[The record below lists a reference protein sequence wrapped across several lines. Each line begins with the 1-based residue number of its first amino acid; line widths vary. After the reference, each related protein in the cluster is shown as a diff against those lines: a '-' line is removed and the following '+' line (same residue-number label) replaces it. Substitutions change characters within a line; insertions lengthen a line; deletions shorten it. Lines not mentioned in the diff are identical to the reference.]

1 MEVTLKKKYIVSFS
15 AFFAII
21 CIIYFSL
28 FITVIAKGDSYNPT
42 KSDVIIV
49 LGYSL
54 EDGDTPSEYLIER
67 METALRL
74 YNEGYAK
81 NIIVSGGR
89 GPTDNIPVA
98 VSMKKWFLD
107 SGVPRDFIYSDTIS
121 NNTYENFVF
130 SNEICN
136 LNNFNSAIIVT
147 NDFHMYRSM
156 TIADEFFDDFSG
168 EEAVLP
174 FGFEK
179 NKMLLKEPLSFIKY
193 ELLAKDTSQ
202 KILEKKKESL
212 LLSQAP
218 FDTTNKYNDILNNKE
233 TTSYDITLD
242 YNSKDNTFKGVET
255 ITFYNKTNANI
266 ENIILNLYHNR
277 FNNTY
282 ETNLNLKKYTDE
294 GYINITSVKSDNN
307 YLDFADNTSYVD
319 IKIPPLPSSK
329 SITFTVE
336 FDAYMPNIS
345 SSSGVDQTTL
355 WAKDFF
361 PTVSEFKNDKFIY
374 NLYYEQTEFSYA
386 NMSNYKINIITDNDL
401 TVILPS
407 TVSSKTENDKK
418 ITTMDKTLLRNLSF
432 AISKESKNTSLTS
445 SSNVNITMYHFSNSS
460 NIYDLLYSL
469 ENGIFYINKTVG
481 SYPYKDLK
489 IVFTTMNS
497 PMVSSSSG
505 IIFVDSSY
513 ISNPN
518 VKSELLNALSS
529 QWFGLTILA
538 DPVLN
543 SGLSNGLSNYLS
555 ALIYNNSKSEIEYFD
570 TEYELLNQMYDNL
583 AIKKI
588 NTPIYEFKDYDNY
601 YNIENLKT
609 KLMMYSLSVTLED
622 RWTEF
627 LRDYYKTYSFK
638 IIDEDNFTMS
648 ADEVTEIDLST
659 FFDNWLNKEELFYE
673 HKEGV

>member
-1 MEVTLKKKYIVSFS
+1 MKKKFIVSFS
-15 AFFAII
+15 AIFSII

-28 FITVIAKGDSYNPT
+28 LINIIIKGDSYNPD

-54 EDGDTPSEYLIER
+54 EDGDTPSEYLVER

-107 SGVPRDFIYSDTIS
+107 RGVPRDFIYSDTIS

-130 SNEICN
+130 STEICN
-136 LNNFNSAIIVT
+136 LNDFNSAIIVT
-147 NDFHMYRSM
+147 NDFHMYRAM
-156 TIADEFFDDFSG
+156 TMADEFFDDFSG
-168 EEAVLP
+168 EEAILP

-193 ELLAKDTSQ
+193 EVLAKGNSE

-218 FDTTNKYNDILNNKE
+218 FDTTDKYNDIFNDKQ
-233 TTSYDITLD
+233 TTNYDITLN
-242 YNSKDNTFKGVET
+242 YNKKDNTFKGVQT
-255 ITFYNKTNANI
+255 ITFYNKTNTDI
-266 ENIILNLYHNR
+266 ENIVLNLYHNR
-277 FNNTY
+277 FNNNY
-282 ETNLNLKKYTDE
+282 ETNVNLEKFTDE
-294 GYINITSVKSDNN
+294 GYINITSVKSNDD
-307 YLDFADNTSYVD
+307 YLDFTDNVSYVD
-319 IKIPPLPSSK
+319 IKIPALSSSK

-345 SSSGVDQTTL
+345 ASSGRNEKTL

-361 PTVSEFKNDKFIY
+361 PTVSEFKDNKFKY
-374 NLYYEQTEFSYA
+374 NLYYEQTDFSYA
-386 NMSNYKINIITDNDL
+386 HMSNYKINIVTDDDL
-401 TVILPS
+401 MVILPS
-407 TVSSKTENDKK
+407 TVSTKTENNKK

-432 AISKESKNTSLTS
+432 AISQDKKNTSLTS
-445 SSNVNITMYHFSNSS
+445 SSNVNITMYHFEDSS

-497 PMVSSSSG
+497 PMISSSSG
-505 IIFVDSSY
+505 IIFVNSAY

-518 VKSELLNALSS
+518 VKSELLSALSA
-529 QWFGLTILA
+529 QWFGLTVLA
-538 DPVLN
+538 EPILN
-543 SGLSNGLSNYLS
+543 SGLSNGLSDYLS
-555 ALIYNNSKSEIEYFD
+555 ACIYNNSKSQSEYFD
-570 TEYELLNQMYDNL
+570 SEYDLLNQMYDNL
-583 AIKKI
+583 SIKKI
-588 NTPIYEFKDYDNY
+588 NTPIYEFSDYDNY
-601 YNIENLKT
+601 YYIENLKT
-609 KLMMYSLSVTLED
+609 KLMMYSLGVTLED

-648 ADEVTEIDLST
+648 ADEVTENDLSV
-659 FFDNWLNKEELFYE
+659 FFDDWLNKEELFYE
-673 HKEGV
+673 YTEGAY